1 METVERIRA
10 QRAEVE
16 ALLAFRVAR
25 DDEAKRLAW
34 WRLHRCRQAR
44 LDLIPAEERPQLKPL
59 PAPPAGAIG
68 PIMAIGLRIGLVSI
82 ERASPPGAI
91 AKRLGR

>member
-1 METVERIRA
+1 MDTLESIRA

-16 ALLAFRVAR
+16 ALLAFRHAK
-25 DDEAKRLAW
+25 DDEGRRLAW
-34 WRLHRCRQAR
+34 WQLQRCRQAR
-44 LDLIPAEERPQLKPL
+44 LDLLPPADRVVLKPL

-82 ERASPPGAI
+82 ERAVPPGSI
-91 AKRLGR
+91 ARRLR